1 MDARYLKATTV
12 LPLDV
17 KVCGKRLMPFCL
29 RHRVQLESID
39 SPFLDFQKRS
49 FKAMD
54 VILAVR
60 IMSTLEKVHI
70 SSKMNWSEQFHYL
83 ILDNSRERLARAVG
97 RVIGIILESC
107 SYPKVWS
114 KKQSNVKENIPW
126 TLACVAN
133 NVRNGCSLEEAWTMP
148 EGEAVWMS
156 ISHGVYNGSD
166 VQIISSDDEEM
177 LNNFDNIINRFKETK
192 NNG

>member
-17 KVCGKRLMPFCL
+17 KVCGKRLMPFCI

-39 SPFLDFQKRS
+39 SPFLNHQDRS
-49 FKAMD
+49 FKVMD
-54 VILAVR
+54 VIYAVR
-60 IMSTLEKVHI
+60 VMSTLGKARI
-70 SSKMNWSEQFHYL
+70 NAPITLSEQFYIIYL
-83 ILDNSRERLARAVG
+83 NANRNRLARAVG
-97 RVIGIILESC
+97 RVLGIIWESC
-107 SYPKVWS
+107 SYPKLWS
-114 KKQSNVKENIPW
+114 NKDKKTKENIPW

-156 ISHGVYNGSD
+156 ISHGIYNGSD
-166 VQIISSDDEEM
+166 IEIISTDDDNMISD
-177 LNNFDNIINRFKETK
+177 FDNIINRFKENK
-192 NNG
+192 N

>member
-12 LPLDV
+12 LPPDV
-17 KVCGKRLMPFCL
+17 KICGKRLLPFCL

-39 SPFLDFQKRS
+39 SPFLDFEKRS
-49 FKAMD
+49 FTARD
-54 VILAVR
+54 VIYAVR
-60 IMSTLEKVHI
+60 VMSTFDKVHI
-70 SSKMNWSEQFHYL
+70 NSPITLREQFNL
-83 ILDNSRERLARAVG
+83 ILLNSSRKRLARAVG
-97 RVIGIILESC
+97 RVLGVILESC

-114 KKQSNVKENIPW
+114 KKEKKTKENIPW

-156 ISHGVYNGSD
+156 ISHGIYNGSEID
-166 VQIISSDDEEM
+166 IISSDDEKM
-177 LNNFDNIINRFKETK
+177 FGDFDNIINRFKENK
-192 NNG
+192 N